1 MPTGERNGTNN
12 LCTQDNRVRKRE
24 NRRVVKELRPPGP
37 AVASE
42 LLVELDEELNFGFFF
57 SFKLNFQI

>member
-24 NRRVVKELRPPGP
+24 NRRVVKELRPPGL

-42 LLVELDEELNFGFFF
+42 LLVELDEEPNLGVFLLN
-57 SFKLNFQI
+57 